1 MGVYSLFMLSFSSCD
16 CEVVWKTKIED
27 LCNNLALKFCANTP
41 GGGGTDLE
49 RGYGD
54 VRP

>member
-1 MGVYSLFMLSFSSCD
+1 MSI
-16 CEVVWKTKIED
+16 TKQIDNICSTQGSE
-27 LCNNLALKFCANTP
+27 TP
-41 GGGGTDLE
+41 GGGTDLE